1 MTAQDKKN
9 PRRVQPTGAMKGSI
23 MQDLIP
29 FTYEGTAVRVLDIE
43 GEPWAVL
50 NDLCAVLD
58 ITNTRNVAA
67 RLEEADV
74 RQADIR
80 SGGQT
85 RSMNVVN
92 EPGMYEVIIRSD
104 SPKAKPFRRWLT
116 TDVLP
121 SIRRTGSYGA
131 PSMDITTL
139 DGISA
144 ILDAGKAALN
154 RAQAAEARA
163 LALEGPAAERDLY
176 RSSEGLQLIGDV
188 ANRFKAYAASRFPDM
203 PVKHEDVWD
212 HAGRLGIVIRGN
224 TVRHNQP
231 TSQAVEA
238 GWATVAETLVETNRH
253 GTVRKVTPRLTPKGE
268 ARLWDGLTTY
278 ALAHGTLTITKEIAA

>member
-1 MTAQDKKN
+1 
-9 PRRVQPTGAMKGSI
+9 

-29 FTYEGTAVRVLDIE
+29 FTYEGTPVRVLEVD
-43 GEPWAVL
+43 GEPWFVL
-50 NDLCAVLD
+50 ADLCDVLD
-58 ITNTRNVAA
+58 IKNPAMVLR
-67 RLEEADV
+67 RLDDGV
-74 RQADIR
+74 
-80 SGGQT
+80 SQT
-85 RSMNVVN
+85 YPILDSLGRTQHANVVS

-104 SPKAKPFRRWLT
+104 KPEAAAFRRWIT

-121 SIRRTGSYGA
+121 QIRKTGSYGT
-131 PSMDITTL
+131 PSMDLTTL

-154 RAQAAEARA
+154 RAQAAEQRVAQ
-163 LALEGPAAERDLY
+163 LEGPAAERDFY

-188 ANRFKAYAASRFPDM
+188 ANRFKAYAASRFPGM
-203 PVKHEDVWD
+203 PVKHDDVWD

-231 TSQAVEA
+231 TSRAVEA
-238 GWATVAETLVETNRH
+238 GWATVAETVVDTVHH

-268 ARLWDGLTTY
+268 ARLWDGLTAY